1 MFSVLASTCDLT
13 MPTRRQER
21 ISERIHE
28 EISELL
34 QTRVRDPRL
43 AQVTVTSVAVS
54 ADLKVATVYVSSLGD
69 RDTCTESLKSLQH
82 AAGFLRRELA
92 HELQMRYT
100 PELHFVLDDSWE
112 RGARIDNLLKE
123 LPSSA
128 LGSESADENPPER

>member
-1 MFSVLASTCDLT
+1 

-21 ISERIHE
+21 VSERIHE

-54 ADLKVATVYVSSLGD
+54 ADLKVATIYVSSLGD
-69 RDTCTESLKSLQH
+69 RDACDNSLKGLQH

-92 HELQMRYT
+92 HQLQMRYT
-100 PELHFVLDDSWE
+100 PELHFVLDESWE
-112 RGARIDNLLKE
+112 RGARIDELLE
-123 LPSSA
+123 QLPSSS
-128 LGSESADENPPER
+128 LSDESADENPLER

>member
-1 MFSVLASTCDLT
+1 
-13 MPTRRQER
+13 MPTHRQER
-21 ISERIHE
+21 VSERIHE

-69 RDTCTESLKSLQH
+69 RETCTKSLKSLQH

-92 HELQMRYT
+92 HQLQMRYT
-100 PELHFVLDDSWE
+100 PELHFVLDESWE
-112 RGARIDNLLKE
+112 RGSRIDNLLKQ
-123 LPSSA
+123 LP
-128 LGSESADENPPER
+128 GSTLSGESADEKPPEK

>member
-1 MFSVLASTCDLT
+1 MFSTLASICDLI

-21 ISERIHE
+21 VSERIHE

-34 QTRVRDPRL
+34 QTRARDPRL
-43 AQVTVTSVAVS
+43 AQVTVTSVEVS

-69 RDTCTESLKSLQH
+69 RETCTESLKSLQH

-92 HELQMRYT
+92 HQLRMRYT

-112 RGARIDNLLKE
+112 RGARIDNLLKQ

-128 LGSESADENPPER
+128 LSSESADENPPER

>member
-1 MFSVLASTCDLT
+1 

-21 ISERIHE
+21 VSERIHE

-43 AQVTVTSVAVS
+43 AQVTVTSVEVS

-69 RDTCTESLKSLQH
+69 REACTKSVKSLQH

-92 HELQMRYT
+92 HQLRMRYT

-112 RGARIDNLLKE
+112 RGARIDDLLKQ
-123 LPSSA
+123 LPASA
-128 LGSESADENPPER
+128 LSDESTDENPLEG